1 MTDRIVLHDIR
12 MDGRHGVS
20 DEERSAPQ
28 PFAVDVELV
37 RDLRAAGTSDD
48 LDRTVDYRAIDAIVR
63 DVVGRRSF
71 RLIEAIAE
79 TIAAE
84 ILAIA
89 AVESVTVRVRKPAVQ
104 LGGPL
109 AHASVEITRHPA
121 EHGGVEA
128 IADGAAGR

>member
-12 MDGRHGVS
+12 VDGRHGVS
-20 DEERSAPQ
+20 DEERAAPQ

-37 RDLRAAGTSDD
+37 RDLRRAGASDD
-48 LDRTVDYRAIDAIVR
+48 LDRTVDYRAVDAIVR

-71 RLIEAIAE
+71 HLIEAIAE
-79 TIAAE
+79 TIASE

-89 AVESVTVRVRKPAVQ
+89 AVESVTVRVRKPAVR

-109 AHASVEITRHPA
+109 ADASVEITRGP
-121 EHGGVEA
+121 GN
-128 IADGAAGR
+128 AAQP

>member
-1 MTDRIVLHDIR
+1 
-12 MDGRHGVS
+12 VS

-89 AVESVTVRVRKPAVQ
+89 AVESVTVRVRKPTVQ

-109 AHASVEITRHPA
+109 AHASVEITRHAA
-121 EHGGVEA
+121 EHRGVEA
-128 IADGAAGR
+128 IADGAADR